1 MNKQKGNTF
10 KRIFKIT
17 LITILV
23 TVIGFTTLTMAM
35 YFFSGDMIY
44 YKTYTPKV
52 ENIVKNTVVTG
63 RVIPRKEV
71 QIKPQIPGIIDQI
84 YFKPG
89 DMVKKGQVI
98 AKLKVIPEMLAL
110 NEAEARLKIAELNH
124 KNIQLNFE
132 RHENLY
138 KKKLIS
144 KSEFEQEELNLNTAK
159 TQLEEAENYL
169 QLVKEGIFSKS
180 GKETNTLIKATIDGK
195 ILEIP
200 VKVGHSVIQT
210 NAFNDGTTIA
220 VVADMSDMIFN
231 GSVLE
236 AEVNKLTIDMP
247 LELTV
252 AALENQKFDAVLE
265 YVAPKGFEDFGS
277 VKFEIKA
284 KIILKE
290 DRQIRA
296 GLSANADIVL
306 DKKENVLVINEK
318 LVKFE
323 DKKPYVEIL
332 VNEDYQEYKR
342 QYVEL
347 GLSNGIEVEII
358 SGIELTD
365 KIKGEKLY

>member
-1 MNKQKGNTF
+1 MNNKKGNTL
-10 KRIFKIT
+10 KKVLKIT

-23 TVIGFTTLTMAM
+23 AVIGFSTLTMAM
-35 YFFSGDMIY
+35 YLFSGDY
-44 YKTYTPKV
+44 VEYKTYIPKV

-63 RVIPRKEV
+63 KVIPRKEV
-71 QIKPQIPGIIDQI
+71 QIKPQIPGIVDKLF
-84 YFKPG
+84 FKPG
-89 DMVKKGQVI
+89 DEVKKGQVI
-98 AKLKVIPEMLAL
+98 AKLKVIPEMLAV

-124 KNIQLNFE
+124 KNIKLNFE
-132 RHENLY
+132 RQENLY

-144 KSEFEQEELNLNTAK
+144 KSEYEQEELNLNTVK

-169 QLVKEGIFSKS
+169 QLIKEGIFSS
-180 GKETNTLIKATIDGK
+180 SDKETNTLIKATIDGT

-220 VVADMSDMIFN
+220 VIADMSDMIFH

-236 AEVNKLTIDMP
+236 SEVNKLTIDMP
-247 LELTV
+247 LKLSV

-265 YVAPKGFEDFGS
+265 YLAPKGFEDFGS

-284 KIILKE
+284 KIVLNK
-290 DRQIRA
+290 DLHIRA

-306 DKKENVLVINEK
+306 DKKENVMVINEK

-332 VNEDYQEYKR
+332 VDEDFQEYKR
-342 QYVEL
+342 KYIEL
-347 GLSNGIEVEII
+347 GLSNGIQVEVI